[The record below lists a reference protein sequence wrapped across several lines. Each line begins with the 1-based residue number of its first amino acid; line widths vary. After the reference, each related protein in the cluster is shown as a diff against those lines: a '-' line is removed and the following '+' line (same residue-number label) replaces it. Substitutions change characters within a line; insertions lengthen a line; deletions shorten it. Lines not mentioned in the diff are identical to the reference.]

1 VAANP
6 FLGVAFHWLGGLA
19 AGSFYAPYRRVQNW
33 AWEVYWLVGGFFSWI
48 IAPWVIAALYTNDL
62 PAVLREAPVRALG
75 LAYFWGIMW
84 GLGGLTFGLT
94 MRFLG
99 MSLGM
104 AVALS
109 YCSAFGTLMPP
120 LFAGTLGEK
129 FSTPSG
135 HWIGA
140 GIVVCLFGIVVT
152 GLAGMSKD
160 REMPE
165 DKKKEVIKEFSFRKG
180 IAVAT
185 LSGILS
191 ACFAYGLNAA
201 APIAEI
207 SARHGTKVLWTG
219 LPKLCVVL
227 LGGFTT
233 NCLWCLLLNRR
244 NGTGYQYFRQAPRRA
259 TRPRGGLLAVAV
271 DAPGGGT
278 VVGGPVTVDAAAMRV
293 PMLSNYLF
301 CALAGVT
308 WYLQFFFYTMGE
320 TQMGDYQFSSWTL
333 HMASIIIFSSLWG
346 IALQEWKGSGRGT
359 KMKLALGLLMLILS
373 TIIIGYGNYLD
384 AQQPLDQSIVQAES
398 PIS

>member
-1 VAANP
+1 M
-6 FLGVAFHWLGGLA
+6 FHWLGGLA
-19 AGSFYAPYRRVQNW
+19 SGSFYVPYRQVKKW
-33 AWEVYWLVGGFFSWI
+33 SWEVYWLVGGFFSWI
-48 IAPWVIAALYTNDL
+48 IAPWVIATLYTNDL
-62 PAVLREAPVRALG
+62 LAVLGEAPASALG
-75 LAYFWGIMW
+75 LAYFWGILW
-84 GLGGLTFGLT
+84 GIGGLTFGLT

-140 GIVVCLFGIVVT
+140 GILVCLLGIVVT

-201 APIAEI
+201 EPIAAI
-207 SARHGTKVLWTG
+207 SALHGTKVLWTG

-233 NCLWCLLLNRR
+233 NLIWCLLLNRR
-244 NGTGYQYFRQAPRRA
+244 NGTGYQYFRSAPRRD
-259 TRPRGGLLAVAV
+259 TPPRGGLLAVAV
-271 DAPGGGT
+271 DAPIGEAA
-278 VVGGPVTVDAAAMRV
+278 VEVPVTAAVAAV

-301 CALAGVT
+301 CALAGIT

-320 TQMGDYQFSSWTL
+320 TQMGDYKFSSWTL

-346 IALQEWKGSGRGT
+346 IALKEWNGSGRGT
-359 KMKLALGLLMLILS
+359 KAKLALGLLLLILS
-373 TIIIGYGNYLD
+373 TIIIGYGNYVD
-384 AQQPLDQSIVQAES
+384 AQAAVDQSPVAAALVPGVHAS
-398 PIS
+398 